1 MIYACPEC
9 RNEIGKFATSCKCG
23 WTGGWL
29 GEEPQP
35 PQTSFQ
41 LDWQRLYD
49 KVCRGPVVDGKY
61 LVLAVE
67 RLAEKDPNRRLQQS
81 PESSYVRNPFYEI
94 PLTTTLV
101 VPTVLTSLI
110 LYLLRNAR
118 YLPVDLAT
126 MILEVVED

>member
-1 MIYACPEC
+1 MIFACPEC
-9 RNEIGKFATSCKCG
+9 RNQIDERATSCKCG
-23 WTGGWL
+23 WSIL
-29 GEEPQP
+29 GAEPH

-49 KVCRGPVVDGKY
+49 KVCQGFPVDDKC
-61 LVLAVE
+61 LVHVVGQLWGRDPI
-67 RLAEKDPNRRLQQS
+67 RLLQLTH
-81 PESSYVRNPFYEI
+81 ETEYVRNPFYEI
-94 PLTTTLV
+94 PLTTKLAAL
-101 VPTVLTSLI
+101 TVHSWAL